1 MKPIFNQNGVL
12 TVIAYSIEFCLP
24 KIISQTASL
33 PVSPTL
39 TGPTNSF
46 APSRAT
52 RYTS

>member
-1 MKPIFNQNGVL
+1 MKPIFNQNVVL

-24 KIISQTASL
+24 KIISQTALL
-33 PVSPTL
+33 PISPPL
-39 TGPTNSF
+39 IGPTDSF